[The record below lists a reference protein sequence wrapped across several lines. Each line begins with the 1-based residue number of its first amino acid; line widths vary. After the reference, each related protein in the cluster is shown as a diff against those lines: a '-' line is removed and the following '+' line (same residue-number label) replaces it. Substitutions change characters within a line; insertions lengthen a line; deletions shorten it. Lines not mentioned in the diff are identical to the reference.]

1 MAYNDEIMN
10 ADDKARVSAF
20 QDAWKQANAAGDQ
33 AGMTAAHQGAEAIR
47 SKYGYSG
54 GASGSGYTVTG
65 ANTMLPNVS
74 ATAPQL
80 YTGQSQ
86 EAAINDLYAAQEAA
100 KKHEIESAFN
110 QKMLDYDWQA
120 SQIPKTYDQARNQTS
135 AQHEIE
141 RQNYNEY
148 AAGNGI
154 NTGASSQVRLSQNN
168 AYLRDMNA
176 INAQQADAVNALNM
190 ERTKAKAAYQDAIQQ
205 AILDNDTQKAQALY
219 QEYQRVDDNLITA
232 SVQQAQL
239 DLQYKSAAHQQ
250 ALDQANLDMTRE
262 DVDWTRKSEMA
273 KTLAQYGDFS
283 GYKALGYT
291 DAQIQT
297 MKYMWNLLNGTGGS
311 GGGSSGGGRSSG
323 SNKGTGG
330 NGDNNSGTGGDN
342 GSASALAEYI
352 AKNAPIY
359 NDIQGDNANLSK
371 GLFKSVNKIL

>member
-1 MAYNDEIMN
+1 MAYDDSILN

-20 QDAWKQANAAGDQ
+20 QDEWKKANAAGDQ
-33 AGMTAAHQGAEAIR
+33 AGMAAAHQGAEAIR

-65 ANTMLPNVS
+65 ANTMLPNIS
-74 ATAPQL
+74 ATAPTL
-80 YTGQSQ
+80 YTGTSQ
-86 EAAINDLYAAQEAA
+86 ENAINDLYAAKEAA
-100 KKHEIESAFN
+100 AKQELESAYN
-110 QKMLDYDWQA
+110 QKLLDYDWQE
-120 SQIPKTYDQARNQTS
+120 SQIPKTYNAAREQTS
-135 AQHEIE
+135 QQHELE

-176 INAQQADAVNALNM
+176 INTAQADALNELQF

-205 AILDNDTQKAQALY
+205 AILDNDTQRAQALY
-219 QEYQRVDDNLITA
+219 QEYQRVDDNLVAA
-232 SVQQAQL
+232 SMNQAQL
-239 DLQYKSAAHQQ
+239 NLSYQQAAHNQ

-273 KTLAQYGDFS
+273 KTLAEYGDFS

-291 DAQIQT
+291 DSQIQT
-297 MKYMWNLLNGTGGS
+297 MKYMWNLLNGIGGSS
-311 GGGSSGGGRSSG
+311 GGGSSGGGSKRSS
-323 SNKGTGG
+323 NPNPAATPENDPEAQK
-330 NGDNNSGTGGDN
+330 
-342 GSASALAEYI
+342 ASALAEYI
-352 AKNAPIY
+352 AQNAPIY

-371 GLFKSVNKIL
+371 GLFKGVKKIL